1 MQKKIYQSL
10 GGTKEYNREVWEKF
24 GEQVGWKKGDKWL
37 SYNELNWTRDTSS
50 HYTGYLPFCTPFV
63 GAHPFGGGGGIA
75 GGLFC
80 RAEDLGNLLTPLWGL
95 VSSLAQRLVECNI

>member
-37 SYNELNWTRDTSS
+37 DYDELNWILETSS
-50 HYTGYLPFCTPFV
+50 HYTGHLPFKTYPFTIPRDEIFRFIV
-63 GAHPFGGGGGIA
+63 D
-75 GGLFC
+75 C
-80 RAEDLGNLLTPLWGL
+80 DWL
-95 VSSLAQRLVECNI
+95 VLSSLAQRLVECNI